1 MGEREWGKG
10 EREKKR
16 KFKKQKGGER
26 KGERE
31 QIPFVLPH
39 AKRGKWKTVSLPS

>member
-16 KFKKQKGGER
+16 KFKKQKGGEE
-26 KGERE
+26 KERE
-31 QIPFVLPH
+31 NRSLLSYLMLNVVS
-39 AKRGKWKTVSLPS
+39 GKQ